1 MTNEKMIRRP
11 CITSNEKKDAREEY
25 SFAVYEMM
33 DTLAPEAIFG
43 CKTQMRVNRFT
54 ANIGDQFTQ
63 ELIRRIEYAI
73 DRSHPYKDELFVS
86 PDRNIMLHPCY
97 LSYLFSLVITINE
110 HKHVS
115 MFDLVF
121 NKTRDMLLCGD
132 IDLYIYL
139 TKCFSWSIEKEL
151 DGKLSWLKS
160 DRYIDGIIEICKIS
174 KKILS
179 TGQAFLDA
187 SIDQTNHGYEI
198 GTGFADVIDF
208 VMGLI
213 YATYRT
219 DPSAL
224 YATIDAYYAKT
235 VMCYIDCIVKSDAS
249 KGHDVNSFT
258 NVYQVCQKVYDDSSA
273 KRDAMIHSD
282 IESMLDWA
290 YDNPSEI
297 KFFYGFGIQSDGT
310 CPYTYYD
317 IMCQSIDSGEN
328 VYPNFEKGVH

>member
-1 MTNEKMIRRP
+1 MTNEKMDV
-11 CITSNEKKDAREEY
+11 KKEY
-25 SFAVYEMM
+25 SFAVNELMN
-33 DTLAPEAIFG
+33 TLAPKEIFS
-43 CKTQMRVNRFT
+43 CPARTVANRLT
-54 ANIGDQFTQ
+54 TTTNDQFIQ
-63 ELIRRIEYAI
+63 GLMGKIEYAI

-97 LSYLFSLVITINE
+97 LSYLYSLVITLNE
-110 HKHVS
+110 HRHVS

-121 NKTRDMLLCGD
+121 NKTRDALLCND
-132 IDLYIYL
+132 IDLHIYMC
-139 TKCFSWSIEKEL
+139 KCFSWPIEKEL
-151 DGKLSWLKS
+151 EGKLTWLKS
-160 DRYIDGIIEICKIS
+160 ERYLDNIIETCKIS

-179 TGQAFLDA
+179 LGESFLD
-187 SIDQTNHGYEI
+187 SYIYQNNQGYPTGI
-198 GTGFADVIDF
+198 GLVDVIDF
-208 VMGLI
+208 VMGII

-219 DPSAL
+219 DPAAL

-235 VMCYIDCIVKSDAS
+235 VMDYIDCVVKSDAS
-249 KGHDVNSFT
+249 NGHNVNSFT
-258 NVYQVCQKVYDDSSA
+258 NVYQVCQKVYDEASA
-273 KRDAMIHSD
+273 KRDTMIHSD
-282 IESMLDWA
+282 IESMIDWA